1 MIVGFGDGQSLP
13 DPIDGGVC
21 GAKPE
26 ESEDDVF
33 ASTAHDVEEMFLGD
47 PFDVGVESAS
57 IMNCTGFVRGLV
69 YISNGDGGGEFLGG
83 EFVFSDKLPVNAGDV
98 STGVYQCGGVDDFE
112 GVRRGDQL
120 YRNSHRFI

>member
-1 MIVGFGDGQSLP
+1 MF

-26 ESEDDVF
+26 ESENDIF
-33 ASTAHDVEEMFLGD
+33 SSAAHDVEEMFLSY
-47 PFDVGVESAS
+47 PFDIGVKGTS
-57 IMNCTGFVRGLV
+57 IMDCTCFVRSLV
-69 YISNGDGGGEFLGG
+69 YIVNSDGGGKFFCE
-83 EFVFSDKLPVNAGDV
+83 EAVFPDELPVDARDV

-120 YRNSHRFI
+120 NRDTYRFIQC